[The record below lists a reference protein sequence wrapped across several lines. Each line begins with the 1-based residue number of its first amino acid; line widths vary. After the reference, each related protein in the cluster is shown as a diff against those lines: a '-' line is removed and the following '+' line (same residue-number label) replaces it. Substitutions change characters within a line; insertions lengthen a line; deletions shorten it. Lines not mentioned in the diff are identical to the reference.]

1 MSIQWYPGHMHAAR
15 KQIAETLAKVDLVIE
30 VLDARL
36 PGSSTNPMIEQL
48 RRARQRPALKI
59 LNKADLADPA
69 LNTRWLEWFRAQP
82 STAAILMGED
92 NKQGQARK
100 LPSYCRELAPHRTGA
115 EKPLRALIMGIPN
128 VGKSTLLNVLMSRR
142 IANVADTPGVTKSQQ
157 RVETGEGF
165 ILYDT
170 PGLLW
175 PKIERPESGY
185 RLALAGSV
193 GRNAYN
199 EEDVAW
205 FAVETLQQRYPR
217 LLAERYKLDEQT
229 LSLPADQLFEVIG
242 RKRGAMLGGG
252 RIDRQKTAELILTDF
267 RSGILGRITL
277 ETPDDFLLPPEPLAP
292 TDHSGDPEEDQ
303 SE

>member
-15 KQIAETLAKVDLVIE
+15 KQVAETMAKVDLVIE
-30 VLDARL
+30 VVDARL
-36 PGSSTNPMIEQL
+36 PGSSTNPMIDQL

-69 LNTRWLEWFRAQP
+69 LNARWLEWFRAQP
-82 STAAILMGED
+82 ATSAILMGED

-100 LPSYCRELAPHRTGA
+100 LPQYCRELAPHRTGA
-115 EKPLRALIMGIPN
+115 EKPLRAMIMGIPN
-128 VGKSTLLNVLMSRR
+128 VGKSTLINVLMSRR

-205 FAVETLQQRYPR
+205 FAVETLQQRYPQ
-217 LLAERYKLDEQT
+217 LLAARYKLDD
-229 LSLPADQLFEVIG
+229 LSLPADELFNQIG
-242 RKRGAMLGGG
+242 KKRGAVLGGG

-267 RSGILGRITL
+267 RSGTLGRITL
-277 ETPDDFLLPPEPLAP
+277 ESPDDFLLPPEPLAP
-292 TDHSGDPEEDQ
+292 TDHTGSADEDIA
-303 SE
+303 E